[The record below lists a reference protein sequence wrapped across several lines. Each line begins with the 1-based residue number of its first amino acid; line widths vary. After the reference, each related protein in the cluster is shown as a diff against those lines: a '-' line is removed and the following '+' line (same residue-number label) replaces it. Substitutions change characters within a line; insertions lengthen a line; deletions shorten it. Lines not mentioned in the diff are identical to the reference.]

1 MAESVRGPH
10 PEVAE
15 ATIAE
20 LQQWLTSGEVTSVQ
34 LVERYLERIAAID
47 HSGPHL
53 RSVLETNSEALAI
66 AATLD
71 QERRERGPRGP
82 LHGIPILIKENI
94 GTADTMETTAGSLA
108 LLGARPAADAPVA
121 RRLREAGAVLL
132 GKTNLSEWANFRSLT
147 SSSGWSGR
155 GGQTLNPYAL
165 DVTPSGSSSG
175 SGVAAAA
182 GLAAG
187 TLGTETDGS
196 IISPAAANSVVGL
209 KPTVGLTSRTGVIPI
224 AHSQDSVGP
233 MTRTVADAALI
244 LEAIAGVDP
253 ADPATSI
260 AAGVDTTYSQ
270 HLDQNGLKGARI
282 GVPRNVYWGYSPKA
296 DAIAE
301 AALDVLRDLGA
312 EIVDPAEIPTADALK
327 GGWPPSDNTPLMVLL
342 YEFKADLNAY
352 LAALGPNA
360 PVRDLAELIDFNDRH
375 ADQEMPFFNQE
386 LFQMAQEK
394 GPLTDPEYVNALERN
409 QRLSREE
416 GIDAVLKEHRLD
428 ALVLPTGRPPSKID
442 LVNGHMGGGG
452 ASRPAALA
460 GYPVITVPAGYA
472 LGLPVGLS
480 FIGTALSEAT
490 LLKFAYAFEQA
501 TKVRKPPTYAP
512 PSIYPPDSP
521 VGASSQG

>member
-1 MAESVRGPH
+1 M
-10 PEVAE
+10 
-15 ATIAE
+15 
-20 LQQWLTSGEVTSVQ
+20 SVQ
-34 LVERYLERIAAID
+34 LVEGYLERIAAID
-47 HSGPHL
+47 QAGPRL
-53 RSVLETNSEALAI
+53 RSVLETNSEAIAI
-66 AATLD
+66 AEALD
-71 QERRERGPRGP
+71 RERRERGPRGP
-82 LHGIPILIKENI
+82 LHGVPILIKENI
-94 GTADTMETTAGSLA
+94 GTADKMETTAGSLA
-108 LLGARPAADAPVA
+108 LLGARPVADAPVA
-121 RRLREAGAVLL
+121 RKLREAGAVLL
-132 GKTNLSEWANFRSLT
+132 GKTNLSEWANFRSLS

-233 MTRTVADAALI
+233 MTRTVTDAALL

-253 ADPATSI
+253 ADPASSI
-260 AAGVDTTYSQ
+260 AAGAVTNYTQ
-270 HLDQNGLKGARI
+270 QLDLDGLKGARI

-301 AALDVLRDLGA
+301 DALDVLRDLGA
-312 EIVDPAEIPTADALK
+312 EIIDPAEIPTADALK

-342 YEFKADLNAY
+342 YEFKADINAY
-352 LAALGPNA
+352 LAALGPSA
-360 PVRDLAELIDFNDRH
+360 PVRDLAGLIDFNDRH
-375 ADQEMPFFNQE
+375 AAEEMPFFAQE
-386 LFQMAQEK
+386 LFHLAQEK
-394 GPLTDPEYVNALERN
+394 GPLSDPEYVNALERN
-409 QRLSREE
+409 QRLSRQD
-416 GIDAVLKEHRLD
+416 GIDAVLREHRLD

-480 FIGTALSEAT
+480 FIGTALSEGT

-501 TKVRKPPTYAP
+501 TKVRRPPTYAP